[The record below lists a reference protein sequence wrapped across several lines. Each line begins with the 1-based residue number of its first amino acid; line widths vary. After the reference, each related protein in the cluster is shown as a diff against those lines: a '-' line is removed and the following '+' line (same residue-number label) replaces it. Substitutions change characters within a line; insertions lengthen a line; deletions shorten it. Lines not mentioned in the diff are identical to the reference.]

1 MTPAKTSAAVG
12 TVYRLSSNAGEL
24 QVTVISAFQL
34 PQLQVELPAISQFRV
49 TTHNAGIVQWSA
61 GGAGNALALTGPSAG
76 LTFFALAD
84 NSAGAVQF
92 RMDQEIG
99 G

>member
-1 MTPAKTSAAVG
+1 MIPAKTTAGVG
-12 TVYRLSSNAGEL
+12 TKYRLGSNAGEIE
-24 QVTVISAFQL
+24 VTVISAFQL
-34 PQLQVELPAISQFRV
+34 PQLQVELPPLSQFRV

-61 GGAGNALALTGPSAG
+61 GGSGNAMALTGPSAG
-76 LTFFALAD
+76 LTFFSLSE

-92 RMDQEIG
+92 RMDQELG